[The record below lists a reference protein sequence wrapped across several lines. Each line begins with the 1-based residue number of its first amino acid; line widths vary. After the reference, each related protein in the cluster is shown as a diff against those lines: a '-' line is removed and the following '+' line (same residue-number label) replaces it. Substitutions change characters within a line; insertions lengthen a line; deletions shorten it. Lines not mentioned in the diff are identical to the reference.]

1 MTFTSQQSS
10 IRTIRKG
17 DKGFVQ
23 VDGLTAW
30 PRAGFE
36 MSRSIPNQYRTIITQ
51 CIDCGWLKPVA
62 YVKDSELFWEEF
74 SK

>member
-1 MTFTSQQSS
+1 MTFNVQQSS

-23 VDGLTAW
+23 VGGLTAW

-36 MSRSIPNQYRTIITQ
+36 ISKECPNQYATIIAQ
-51 CIDCGWLKPVA
+51 CVQSGWLKPVA
-62 YVKDSELFWEEF
+62 YVKDTELFWEEF